1 MDPMLGMGPSPPIGA
16 VLSSPVFSPETP
28 AGAAFSLP
36 DFVSSDVEEE
46 ADVKVGAEG
55 AASGG
60 VEESLL
66 VAVDGS
72 GVLKPSKTNR
82 LASRRRA
89 RALTR
94 VSWHISEPG
103 GPASRIRLLM
113 EGRSVICFIASGFL
127 MKAKA
132 EFRSSSFASLSR

>member
-1 MDPMLGMGPSPPIGA
+1 MWSKSGRRVAENISLEAEDNSSERTCMDPMLGMGPSPPIGA

-94 VSWHISEPG
+94 VSWHISEPTVVNPRREDQLAG
-103 GPASRIRLLM
+103 QG
-113 EGRSVICFIASGFL
+113 
-127 MKAKA
+127 
-132 EFRSSSFASLSR
+132 